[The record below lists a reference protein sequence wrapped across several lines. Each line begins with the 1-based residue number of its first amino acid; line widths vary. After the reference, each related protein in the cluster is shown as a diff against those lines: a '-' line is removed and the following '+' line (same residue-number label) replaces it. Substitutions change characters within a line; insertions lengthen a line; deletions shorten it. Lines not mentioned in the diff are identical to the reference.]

1 LAGASSIGTVT
12 CASSILKEVYN
23 PKAVIPHA
31 ASLHQACAHCAIFP
45 TAASRRSL
53 GRISVP
59 VWPDTLSGRLPV
71 VALVG
76 HHPTNKLIGRGPI
89 PHRKSFPPP
98 GHATSRV
105 YSVLDPVSQA
115 YPKVQGRSPTCYSPV
130 RHSCT
135 PKGLTVRLAC
145 VKHAASV
152 RPEPESNSP
161 NKNNPSK
168 TGEFESEK
176 SDQAPVKTGNDKTN
190 HTPQQEDG
198 ESPTRHGKKQQTK
211 TTKHTIEF
219 SNNTPDVRCRP
230 RNQPHDFRRVLVVR
244 TAGTPRIPGLFPEG
258 RRRALRATASQRLDQ
273 VTSVETWSQIAC

>member
-1 LAGASSIGTVT
+1 MV
-12 CASSILKEVYN
+12 KEVYN

-89 PHRKSFPPP
+89 PHRKSFPPQDMHLVVLSGIRP
-98 GHATSRV
+98 SFPSLSR
-105 YSVLDPVSQA
+105 SAGQITHVLLT
-115 YPKVQGRSPTCYSPV
+115 RSPLEYP
-130 RHSCT
+130 R
-135 PKGLTVRLAC
+135 KGLSVRLAC

-161 NKNNPSK
+161 NKNQPTPHNEAQA
-168 TGEFESEK
+168 EFESEQ
-176 SDQAPVKTGNDKTN
+176 SDLTKRHQKLASTKQRP
-190 HTPQQEDG
+190 HP
-198 ESPTRHGKKQQTK
+198 PHGK
-211 TTKHTIEF
+211 
-219 SNNTPDVRCRP
+219 
-230 RNQPHDFRRVLVVR
+230 
-244 TAGTPRIPGLFPEG
+244 
-258 RRRALRATASQRLDQ
+258 
-273 VTSVETWSQIAC
+273 